1 MERSKEG
8 IIRLK
13 CKNSKILFQI
23 NIGQVHFQVC
33 LFIFNKTR
41 DPPMIRYIRQD
52 TSLNAMH
59 DTEVPYS

>member
-41 DPPMIRYIRQD
+41 DG
-52 TSLNAMH
+52 NNF
-59 DTEVPYS
+59 